1 MLVNTLILII
11 HTNLYVASRDH
22 VSSSKDHVSS
32 SESHSSASFKDAKS
46 LDNSFMQFRRL
57 CSDIERESS
66 HNKKTKLVETYI
78 KHGNSG
84 GECITQH

>member
-1 MLVNTLILII
+1 MCVTLACI
-11 HTNLYVASRDH
+11 ASKHH
-22 VSSSKDHVSS
+22 VSSTEDHTS
-32 SESHSSASFKDAKS
+32 KDAKS

-78 KHGNSG
+78 KHGNG
-84 GECITQH
+84 GG

>member
-1 MLVNTLILII
+1 M
-11 HTNLYVASRDH
+11 
-22 VSSSKDHVSS
+22 SS
-32 SESHSSASFKDAKS
+32 SEGHTLKDTKS

-78 KHGNSG
+78 KHGNGG
-84 GECITQH
+84 GEQYLEQ

>member
-1 MLVNTLILII
+1 MYYICICI
-11 HTNLYVASRDH
+11 ASG
-22 VSSSKDHVSS
+22 DHVSS
-32 SESHSSASFKDAKS
+32 SESHTSSLKDAKS

-78 KHGNSG
+78 RHGNAG
-84 GECITQH
+84 GCYW

>member
-1 MLVNTLILII
+1 MTSSEG
-11 HTNLYVASRDH
+11 HS
-22 VSSSKDHVSS
+22 SSSKD
-32 SESHSSASFKDAKS
+32 AKD

-78 KHGNSG
+78 NHGNG
-84 GECITQH
+84 GGQLSTTAITS

>member
-1 MLVNTLILII
+1 MTIACI
-11 HTNLYVASRDH
+11 ASRHH
-22 VSSSKDHVSS
+22 VSSPEGH
-32 SESHSSASFKDAKS
+32 ANKDAKS

-78 KHGNSG
+78 NHGNG
-84 GECITQH
+84 GG